1 MTDLFAGV
9 VATVQG
15 LPTGVK
21 ARETAGREFVFR
33 NRAAQHLPAGF
44 LRAEAG
50 LGDDDVAGVAV
61 AAVAHAGARVEAA
74 VELLVADLV
83 AVDDGPA
90 LDRLLGL
97 TARARSG
104 QSQEDVSGRI
114 TVALET
120 AQNAAVVIVLAS
132 MKARLRD
139 KIIQTL
145 RNNQPIPNRTCSNSI
160 QKFQPNFFLQ
170 YKS

>member
-61 AAVAHAGARVEAA
+61 AAVAHAGARVDAA
-74 VELLVADLV
+74 IELLVADLV
-83 AVDDGPA
+83 AVDDGA
-90 LDRLLGL
+90 AFDRLLGL
-97 TARARSG
+97 AARARSG
-104 QSQEDVSGRI
+104 QSQEDVSRRI
-114 TVALET
+114 KVLNTEGTLVQYELVYQRELFVAKTQKTSL
-120 AQNAAVVIVLAS
+120 NF
-132 MKARLRD
+132 
-139 KIIQTL
+139 IIQSL
-145 RNNQPIPNRTCSNSI
+145 CYSVCVLHYDNNSKLFYRTI
-160 QKFQPNFFLQ
+160 
-170 YKS
+170 